1 MNSSKQSQR
10 ARHSVRINHA
20 IDLIESAIDTPL
32 TLAQLAAAACYSPF
46 HFHRIFAE
54 LTGLSC
60 HDFIRRRRLTRSANR
75 LVAER
80 NVPIGQLA
88 MEMGF
93 HSAANFARA
102 FRQQFGMN
110 PSHWRNG
117 GSAAIEDLALESIAA
132 MQRGMTTE
140 LLAEPP
146 LTVSDQIE
154 VAVLPPQRVAYM
166 RCHGLSGWA
175 LAAHWQQV
183 FECYEQAPFAGVQ
196 RQWIGACHG
205 FSSLCGVKFSLYDS
219 CVPISEAS
227 HPQGNWN
234 TRTLEGGRFAIL
246 PFSGNPHAAA
256 LHYLRTWLPE
266 SSWIRE
272 DRESREHFMVQEGV
286 PKGFLCLP
294 VRANLRA

>member
-1 MNSSKQSQR
+1 MSSSKQSKR

-20 IDLIESAIDTPL
+20 IDLIESAIDAPL
-32 TLAQLAAAACYSPF
+32 TLEQLAAAACYSPF

-80 NVPIGQLA
+80 NLSIGQLA

-102 FRQQFGMN
+102 FRQQFGMS
-110 PSHWRNG
+110 PSDWRNG
-117 GSAAIEDLALESIAA
+117 GSVGVEDLALESIAA
-132 MQRGMTTE
+132 MQRSMIIE
-140 LLAEPP
+140 CVAEPP
-146 LTVSDQIE
+146 LTVSEEIE

-175 LAAHWQQV
+175 LAAHWQRV
-183 FECYEQAPFAGVQ
+183 FECYEQAPFAGAQ
-196 RQWIGACHG
+196 RQWIGAYRG
-205 FSSLCGVKFSLYDS
+205 FSSLCGVEFSIYDS
-219 CVPISEAS
+219 CLPIGETT
-227 HPQGNWN
+227 PPPGNWN

-246 PFSGNPHAAA
+246 PFSGNPHAAV

-266 SSWIRE
+266 SGWALE
-272 DRESREHFMVQEGV
+272 DRESREHFMVQDGA

-294 VRANLRA
+294 VRAQHRV